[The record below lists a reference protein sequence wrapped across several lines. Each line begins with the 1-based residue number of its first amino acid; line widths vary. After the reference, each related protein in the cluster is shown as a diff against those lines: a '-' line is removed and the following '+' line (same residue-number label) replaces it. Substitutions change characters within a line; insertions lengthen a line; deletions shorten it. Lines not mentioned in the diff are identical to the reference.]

1 MTRRGLEAINMILFV
16 VAILGFNLKDFA
28 GKTLDIWHQI
38 LISLILCA
46 IYAWAAN
53 SKRFEKHHV
62 FKENSSKFRKFFA
75 DWYSQEGVLSIYCN
89 DLCWLSSEENKK
101 ILEVIKN
108 KKNKLNVYIKENI
121 NDDIVKEL
129 TTNGAK
135 IYQRK
140 DGMKTAHR
148 MSILDTDGIEKII
161 IRNQDVASDEVVF
174 IETNSCQDPYLLGL
188 AGDVLHY
195 CVAKKEE

>member
-1 MTRRGLEAINMILFV
+1 MTRRRLEAINMILFV
-16 VAILGFNLKDFA
+16 LAILGFNLKDFA
-28 GKTLDIWHQI
+28 GKTLDTWHQI

-53 SKRFEKHHV
+53 GKRFEKHHV
-62 FKENSSKFRKFFA
+62 FKENSSNFRDFFV
-75 DWYSQEGVLSIYCN
+75 DWYSQEGILSIYCN
-89 DLCWLSSEENKK
+89 DLCWLALEGNKK
-101 ILEVIKN
+101 ILEEMKK
-108 KKNKLNVYIKENI
+108 KKNKLNVYIKGNMKDE
-121 NDDIVKEL
+121 IVDEL
-129 TTNGAK
+129 KKSGAN

-161 IRNQDVASDEVVF
+161 IRNQDAASDEVVF
-174 IETNSCQDPYLLGL
+174 IETNSYQDPYLLGL

-195 CVAKKEE
+195 CIVKEEK